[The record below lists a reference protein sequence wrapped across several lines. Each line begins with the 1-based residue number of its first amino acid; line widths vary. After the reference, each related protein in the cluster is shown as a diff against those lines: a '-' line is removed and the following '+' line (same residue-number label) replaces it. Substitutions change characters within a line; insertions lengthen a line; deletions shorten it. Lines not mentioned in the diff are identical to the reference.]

1 MRVEQILRKKGTK
14 VVTVRMNES
23 LQTAAQ
29 LMRRENIGAV
39 VVKDV
44 CGTEGE
50 VVVGMLSERDIL
62 RAVADRGASALA
74 LPASVFM
81 SRPVISCGPGDT
93 LDAVQAL
100 MDEHHIRHVPVLD
113 EHTLIGVLSIRDV
126 LGAELGGARET
137 VPLSSWRSVRVS
149 TLGASS

>member
-14 VVTVRMNES
+14 VVTIRMNEP

-50 VVVGMLSERDIL
+50 VVVGMLSERDVL
-62 RAVADRGASALA
+62 RAIADRGAAALA
-74 LPASVFM
+74 LPASHFM
-81 SRPVISCGPGDT
+81 SRGVISCSPDDSLESVGT
-93 LDAVQAL
+93 L

-113 EHTLIGVLSIRDV
+113 DHTLIGVLSIRDI
-126 LGAELGGARET
+126 LAWGKAQSAADRI
-137 VPLSSWRSVRVS
+137 PLSAWRTWQGTVAGV
-149 TLGASS
+149 A